1 MKILLKDIL
10 LKRNLTYRQAEIM
23 TNVNK
28 SALQAIANER
38 RDPRLSTLEQIAAG
52 LKVKISDLYDSE
64 YK

>member
-10 LKRNLTYRQAEIM
+10 LRKNLTYRQAEIM
-23 TNVNK
+23 TDVSK

-52 LKVKISDLYDSE
+52 LKVKISDLFESE